1 VSYTGFCFM
10 RTQKPRLLR
19 WYQEMLQT
27 NKPDTSVATDTRP
40 PELRSL
46 AETLAEG
53 VRFIR
58 RHLVIMLLTCFVAT
72 GAALFYLI
80 NAVPTFIARAEL
92 VIDTKGAPGDAASV
106 STIVGSQIAIITSES
121 VARTVIAKLG
131 LAEDPEFAG
140 REGAFRRMIRSISWL
155 LGGRGPEA
163 EPSAMQYAVE
173 SFDRKLSA
181 KRIGFTYI
189 VEITFESSD
198 PERAA
203 QILNTVAETHIMASM
218 DAKYKSALRGEKWVK
233 DRMNELSS
241 RASAAQKAV
250 ADYHKNRSDVASADN
265 VDAGKPSSQST
276 DLRELESAA
285 ESAAKAYDNFLRML
299 RYMDAMQQQ
308 SLPVF
313 EARLLTEASRP
324 FRPSWPKARIVLGIS
339 MVGGILLGIAI
350 GVLRDLSDRGTPARA
365 PVRRDTSGIS
375 THHSEQ
381 RPEQQRTPHLDEGR
395 RERSKAI

>member
-1 VSYTGFCFM
+1 
-10 RTQKPRLLR
+10 
-19 WYQEMLQT
+19 MLQT
-27 NKPDTSVATDTRP
+27 SKTDNSVNADTRP
-40 PELRSL
+40 PESRSL
-46 AETLAEG
+46 VETLVEG

-58 RHLVIMLLTCFVAT
+58 RHLAIVVLTCFVTT
-72 GAALFYLI
+72 GAALVYLI
-80 NAVPTFIARAEL
+80 AAVPTYLARAEL

-121 VARTVIAKLG
+121 VARAVIGKLG

-140 REGAFRRMIRSISWL
+140 REGVLRRMITSISRL
-155 LGGRGPEA
+155 LGGNVPET
-163 EPSAMQYAVE
+163 EPSPIQYAVE

-218 DAKYKSALRGEKWVK
+218 DAKYRSALRGEKWVK
-233 DRMNELSS
+233 ERMNELSS
-241 RASAAQKAV
+241 QASAAQKAV
-250 ADYHKNRSDVASADN
+250 ADYHKDRNYVASGETL
-265 VDAGKPSSQST
+265 DAGKPSSQLT
-276 DLRELESAA
+276 DLRELEAAA
-285 ESAAKAYDNFLRML
+285 ESATKAYENFLRML

-324 FRPSWPKARIVLGIS
+324 FRPSWPKARIVLGVS
-339 MVGGILLGIAI
+339 MVGGILLGVGI
-350 GVLRDLSDRGTPARA
+350 GVLRDLSDRRMRGRV
-365 PVRRDTSGIS
+365 PVGRESDEIS
-375 THHSEQ
+375 THHNEQSPEQ
-381 RPEQQRTPHLDEGR
+381 RRVLHRDEGR
-395 RERSKAI
+395 RERPKVI